1 MKSLFAAALLLG
13 GITKTAIATP
23 IEPAVAI
30 VEADEVDLQL
40 VDEGLITPDE
50 LIHKTADV
58 TLLPEPL
65 AHSNV

>member
-30 VEADEVDLQL
+30 VEADE
-40 VDEGLITPDE
+40 
-50 LIHKTADV
+50 
-58 TLLPEPL
+58 
-65 AHSNV
+65 